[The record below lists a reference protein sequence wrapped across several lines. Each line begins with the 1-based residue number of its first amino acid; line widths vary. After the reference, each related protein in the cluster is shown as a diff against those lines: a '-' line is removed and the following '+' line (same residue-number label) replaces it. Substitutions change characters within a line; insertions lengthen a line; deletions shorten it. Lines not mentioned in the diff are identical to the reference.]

1 MFFKTVVP
9 GMLVDI
15 PVEILAYY
23 NIVMISQTNIIIV
36 NNDTTMNNK

>member
-1 MFFKTVVP
+1 MFFKTVVS

-15 PVEILAYY
+15 PVDILAYY

>member
-1 MFFKTVVP
+1 
-9 GMLVDI
+9 MLVDI

-23 NIVMISQTNIIIV
+23 NIVIIFQTNIIII

>member
-1 MFFKTVVP
+1 
-9 GMLVDI
+9 MLVDI
-15 PVEILAYY
+15 PVDILAYY